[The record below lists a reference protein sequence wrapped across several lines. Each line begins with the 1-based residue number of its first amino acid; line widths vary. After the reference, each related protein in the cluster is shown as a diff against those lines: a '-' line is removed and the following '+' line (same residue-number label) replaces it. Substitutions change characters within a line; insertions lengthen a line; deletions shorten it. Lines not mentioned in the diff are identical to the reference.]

1 VPLAFHHDR
10 DAKYRQQY
18 LNAAQ
23 HVIPFIERE
32 APVEGA
38 RVLEIGCGEGG
49 VLEAF
54 LSRGCRVVGM
64 DLSESKIAHAQAA
77 VPEAVAEGRAAF
89 IAGDIYDQAV
99 RERLGPPFDIV
110 LMKDT
115 IEHIPD
121 QGRLL
126 AHTRELMAE
135 RGVLFIGFPPWRMPY
150 GGHQQILDSR
160 LGKLPYYHLLPR
172 PLYRSALR
180 LFGESERKIEEQM
193 EIVDTR
199 ISIGRLE
206 RLLRETGWA
215 TLQRE
220 LFLVN
225 PIYAYKFGLRPR
237 RQLPGLRTLPWV
249 RDFVTTAAYYLV
261 RPVPNAPSGL

>member
-1 VPLAFHHDR
+1 MPLAFHHDR
-10 DAKYRQQY
+10 DAKYQQQY
-18 LNAAQ
+18 LNAAH

-49 VLEAF
+49 VLDAF
-54 LSRGCRVVGM
+54 LARGCTVVGI
-64 DLSESKIAHAQAA
+64 DLSERKIEHARAA
-77 VPEAVAEGRAAF
+77 AADAIAEGRAVF
-89 IAGDIYDQAV
+89 IAGDIYDEAV
-99 RERLGPPFDIV
+99 SAQLGAPFDIV

-126 AHTRELMAE
+126 ARTRAFVNEQ
-135 RGVLFIGFPPWRMPY
+135 GVLFIGFPPWRMPY
-150 GGHQQILDSR
+150 GGHQQILDTR
-160 LGKLPYYHLLPR
+160 IGKLPYYHLLPR
-172 PLYRSALR
+172 SLYRRVLR
-180 LFGESERKIEEQM
+180 AFGENERKVEEQL
-193 EIVDTR
+193 EVHDTR
-199 ISIGRLE
+199 ISIQRLE
-206 RLLRETGWA
+206 RLLRETNWQ

-220 LFLVN
+220 LFLFN

-237 RQLPGLRTLPWV
+237 RQLPGLRSVPWL

-261 RPVPNAPSGL
+261 RPSP